1 MYNWNNKK
9 LLLLGATNLMGLVCQ
24 EAQKHGAF
32 VIATDYYENSPAKK
46 IADKSYMI
54 STTDVDNIVEL
65 IHKEHIDGIITG
77 YMDSMLPYYKQI
89 CERTNLPCYLTDK
102 SLEFATDKQTFKRLC
117 KKYEIP
123 VVKEYTDIKNVE
135 YPVIVK
141 PVDNSGARGITICK
155 NESELNSGIETALE
169 NSKRKEILIEQYL
182 DYKEATVF
190 YVFINGKAYLSLIGD
205 RHIAP
210 VREGFIKLPTGYTF
224 PSEYTD
230 NFIKTLHPKFVQMF
244 QDLGIKNGVMF
255 IQSFI
260 DNKGNFIP
268 YEPGFRL
275 TASLEY
281 EILKKACGYNPFDM
295 MINFALTG
303 KMTDNFVDNNINPLL
318 DKKYYNIS
326 CLIKPGKIKTFQGV
340 EEIKNLPNVLTVFQS
355 YAEGDVLDEKL
366 WGKLAQIALRII
378 FYADSQ
384 HKYDETI
391 GKIKKYLKIISDN
404 NENMLINT
412 EIIRG

>member
-1 MYNWNNKK
+1 M
-9 LLLLGATNLMGLVCQ
+9 
-24 EAQKHGAF
+24 
-32 VIATDYYENSPAKK
+32 
-46 IADKSYMI
+46 
-54 STTDVDNIVEL
+54 
-65 IHKEHIDGIITG
+65 
-77 YMDSMLPYYKQI
+77 
-89 CERTNLPCYLTDK
+89 
-102 SLEFATDKQTFKRLC
+102 
-117 KKYEIP
+117 
-123 VVKEYTDIKNVE
+123 
-135 YPVIVK
+135 
-141 PVDNSGARGITICK
+141 
-155 NESELNSGIETALE
+155 
-169 NSKRKEILIEQYL
+169 

-340 EEIKNLPNVLTVFQS
+340 EEIKNLSNVLTVFQS